1 MAIYPKLVNFGEL
14 TKNFRNS
21 LKNRANITNFNSDS
35 SARSM
40 YLPFANELN
49 RINKENRRSFES
61 MQIDTATG
69 KDLDAIAANF
79 GLVRNTATFAE
90 SFSNEKNFIFTTE
103 KSFGVINSGN
113 AIIIPAGTDITFIGD
128 GPSNIIMYTT
138 TETAVL
144 EPDSNYTYVSIRSK
158 TAGAASNVDKNTLRS
173 HSFTDYTDFSSG
185 SLKCINLYPIL
196 NGSNNESDDSLR
208 FRIVNA
214 YASFVKDSEDALFLR
229 SLEIPGLVD
238 ARVIPNYYGVGTV
251 AIFVFGAGH
260 KTSSTLLAQVER
272 KIDEL
277 KAPGIK
283 YIVMPGISVLIDL
296 DISIYVEDELDQNTR
311 DRINQN
317 VRSSLKRTIE
327 GGSQITFLSFN
338 SLKESILNSD
348 SDIKGVIS
356 RDGKSNL
363 FRSVYIRKTYG
374 DSENTSERY
383 SVTSGSITLEQ
394 EEYFSLGIVNIE
406 FEVQK

>member
-21 LKNRANITNFNSDS
+21 LKDRANITNFNSDS
-35 SARSM
+35 SVRSM

-90 SFSNEKNFIFTTE
+90 CFSNEKNFIFTTE
-103 KSFGVINSGN
+103 KSFGAINSGS
-113 AIIIPAGTDITFIGD
+113 AIIVPAGTDITFIGD

-138 TETAVL
+138 TESVVL
-144 EPDSNYTYVSIRSK
+144 EPDSNYAYVSIRSK

-173 HSFTDYTDFSSG
+173 HSFVDYTDFSFS

-238 ARVIPNYYGVGTV
+238 ARIIPNYYGVGTV
-251 AIFVFGAGH
+251 GIFVFGAGH
-260 KTSSTLLAQVER
+260 KASSTLLAQVER
-272 KIDEL
+272 KLEEL
-277 KAPGIK
+277 KAPGIR

-296 DISIYVEDELDQNTR
+296 DISIYVEENLNQNVR
-311 DRINQN
+311 DRIDQN
-317 VRSSLKRTIE
+317 VRSSLKKAIE
-327 GGSQITFLSFN
+327 GGSQITSLSLN

-348 SDIKGVIS
+348 SDIRGVIS
-356 RDGKSNL
+356 KDGKSNL

-374 DSENTSERY
+374 DSESTSERY
-383 SVTSGSITLEQ
+383 SVTSGSIALEQ